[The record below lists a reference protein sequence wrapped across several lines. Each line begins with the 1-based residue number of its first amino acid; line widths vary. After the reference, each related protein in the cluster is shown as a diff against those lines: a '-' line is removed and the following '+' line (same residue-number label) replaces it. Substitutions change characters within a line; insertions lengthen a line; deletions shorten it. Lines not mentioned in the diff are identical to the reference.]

1 MEYRLDKKTG
11 NKLSVLGMGCMRLPR
26 GVTGIDML
34 RTELTILTAFER
46 GINYFD
52 TAYAY
57 NGSEEALGEIVERNN
72 LREHIYIAS
81 KLPHGKCK
89 SIDDVERLF
98 ATSLERLRTDYL
110 DYYLIHN
117 IVTADQWKRL
127 VELGIEDW
135 IASKKAS
142 GQIRRIG
149 FSFHG
154 GITEFH
160 QLLEDYD
167 WDLVQIQYNYVNE
180 HYQAGREGMELA
192 ASKGIPVVVME
203 PLLGGRLATG
213 LPKKAADELAKVDA
227 ERSPASWGLRW
238 LFDQPDVTVV
248 LSGMNSEQMVNDNCA
263 AAAAT
268 APGSMTEREHEAISS
283 ARDAFKES
291 FKVPCTGCNYCMP
304 CSQGLSIP
312 SMFAAYNESYSLGW
326 YTGFF
331 QYMLSIGVTSGEPRL
346 ASNCIDCGACVKK
359 CPQHIEIPDR
369 LRDLQRRLE
378 PPGLKGALKI
388 AQPFL
393 Q

>member
-1 MEYRLDKKTG
+1 MEYRLDKKAG
-11 NKLSVLGMGCMRLPR
+11 NELSVLGMGCMRFPR
-26 GVTGIDML
+26 GVTSIDML

-57 NGSEEALGEIVERNN
+57 GGSEEALGEIVERNN
-72 LREHIYIAS
+72 LRDHIYIAS

-89 SIDDVERLF
+89 SVDDAERLF

-117 IVTADQWKRL
+117 VVTADQWKRL

-135 IASKKAS
+135 IAQKKAS
-142 GQIRRIG
+142 GQIRHIG

-154 GITEFH
+154 GIAEFRE
-160 QLLEDYD
+160 LLEAYD

-192 ASKGIPVVVME
+192 YGKGIPVVVME

-213 LPKKAADELAKVDA
+213 LPKKAAEELAKVDPD
-227 ERSPASWGLRW
+227 RSPASWGLRW
-238 LFDQPDVTVV
+238 LFDQPEVTVV

-263 AAAAT
+263 TAAAT
-268 APGSMTEREHEAISS
+268 APHSMTESERAAIAAARE
-283 ARDAFKES
+283 AFQES
-291 FKVPCTGCNYCMP
+291 FRVPCTGCNYCMP
-304 CSQGLSIP
+304 CPQGLSIP
-312 SMFAAYNESYSLGW
+312 SLFAAYNESYSLGW

-331 QYMLSIGVTSGEPRL
+331 QYMLSIGVTSGDPRL
-346 ASNCIDCGACVKK
+346 ASNCIGCGACVKK

-369 LRDLQRRLE
+369 LEDVRRRLE
-378 PPGLKGALKI
+378 PPGMKGALRL
-388 AQPFL
+388 ARPFL
-393 Q
+393 S